1 MDIHDY
7 LIDQSGL
14 DWNALLEEWHW
25 LLPPEFTVWLLT
37 RAGDLFIVVPDGSIH
52 MLDVGAGTLSKVA
65 TNRDEAC
72 ILIDEPGVAKD
83 WLMIPIVDQL
93 VASGAILGKGQC
105 YSFQKLPVF
114 GGTYAV
120 DNRMVFPIHEHFGGW
135 GSVHRQIADLPLG
148 SNVVIKPGH

>member
-37 RAGDLFIVVPDGSIH
+37 RAGDLFIVVHDGSIH

-65 TNRDEAC
+65 TSRDEAC
-72 ILIDEPGVAKD
+72 TRIDEPDVAKD
-83 WLMIPIVDQL
+83 WLMI
-93 VASGAILGKGQC
+93 
-105 YSFQKLPVF
+105 
-114 GGTYAV
+114 
-120 DNRMVFPIHEHFGGW
+120 REHFGGW
-135 GSVHRQIADLPLG
+135 GSVHRQIADLPDG
-148 SNVVIKPGH
+148 SNVVNKPSD